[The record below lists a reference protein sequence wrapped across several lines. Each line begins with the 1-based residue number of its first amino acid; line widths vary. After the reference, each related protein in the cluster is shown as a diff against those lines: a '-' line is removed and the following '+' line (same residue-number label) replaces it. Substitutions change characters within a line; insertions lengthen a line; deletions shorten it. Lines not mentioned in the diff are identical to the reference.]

1 MLAWSIAGIPY
12 QTVTQRDAMIDSR
25 LLNVFA
31 VVAEELHFGRAAQR
45 LFMTQPPLSQSIKRL
60 EEILKVQLL
69 TRTTRSVRLTPA
81 GLELQRR
88 LMQLNKDTELAIQ
101 AVQQVHRGEKGR
113 SEERRVGKE
122 CVSTCRSRWS
132 PNY

>member
-1 MLAWSIAGIPY
+1 MRISDWSSD
-12 QTVTQRDAMIDSR
+12 VCSSD
-25 LLNVFA
+25 L
-31 VVAEELHFGRAAQR
+31 
-45 LFMTQPPLSQSIKRL
+45 SIKRL

-101 AVQQVHRGEKGR
+101 AVLQVHRGEKGR
-113 SEERRVGKE
+113 LILGLTPSASYSNVSQSLYNFRV
-122 CVSTCRSRWS
+122 
-132 PNY
+132 P

>member
-1 MLAWSIAGIPY
+1 MRISDWSSD
-12 QTVTQRDAMIDSR
+12 VCSSDLDAMIDSR

-101 AVQQVHRGEKGR
+101 AVQQEIGR
-113 SEERRVGKE
+113 ASCRERV
-122 CVSTCRSRWS
+122 CQYV
-132 PNY
+132 

>member
-1 MLAWSIAGIPY
+1 MPAWSIAGIPY

-69 TRTTRSVRLTPA
+69 TRTTRSVR
-81 GLELQRR
+81 
-88 LMQLNKDTELAIQ
+88 
-101 AVQQVHRGEKGR
+101 R
-113 SEERRVGKE
+113 SEEHTSELQSLMRISYAVFCLNK
-122 CVSTCRSRWS
+122 
-132 PNY
+132 N

>member
-31 VVAEELHFGRAAQR
+31 VVAAELHFGRAAQR

-69 TRTTRSVRLTPA
+69 TRTTRSMRLTPA

-88 LMQLNKDTELAIQ
+88 LMQQNKATELAKQ
-101 AVQQVHRGEKGR
+101 AVQQVPQREKGTQIIGMTPTP
-113 SEERRVGKE
+113 SY
-122 CVSTCRSRWS
+122 T
-132 PNY
+132 NIYQH

>member
-1 MLAWSIAGIPY
+1 MPAWSIAGIPY

-81 GLELQRR
+81 GLELPRR
-88 LMQLNKDTELAIQ
+88 LMQS
-101 AVQQVHRGEKGR
+101 
-113 SEERRVGKE
+113 SEEHMSE
-122 CVSTCRSRWS
+122 LQSL
-132 PNY
+132 